1 MNINHLKIFISVVE
15 EGGFTKASEVL
26 SITQSGVSHA
36 IISLEKELGVSL
48 LARDRLS
55 ITLTE
60 AGERILPHCKEIL
73 SRIDQIHQES
83 YQLLHLE
90 KGKVKIGS
98 FPSAMSQVLP
108 KILAT
113 YQRKY
118 PLIEVVL
125 FEGTDQEVVEWLEN
139 KIIDIAFISTPQPK
153 FSTVSVSKDRL
164 FAIINV
170 QNSCSKKGVVEV
182 LDMVEEPFIMSKG
195 GCEPL
200 ITSIFQKYNI
210 KPNIK
215 YKVHDI
221 ATILAMVEE
230 NLGWT
235 IIPEKALPNYV
246 EKAKKVPLFP
256 TVWREIGIAFH
267 PTQRPYAVEKFI
279 EEVNKM

>member
-73 SRIDQIHQES
+73 SRIDQIQQES

-108 KILAT
+108 KILAS

-139 KIIDIAFISTPQPK
+139 KVIDIAFVSMPQSK
-153 FSTVSVSKDRL
+153 FRTISVSKDRL

-170 QNSCSKKGVVEV
+170 QNSHSKKDGIEV
-182 LDMVEEPFIMSKG
+182 SDMVKEPFIMSKG

-200 ITSIFQKYNI
+200 ITPIFQKHTI

-235 IIPEKALPNYV
+235 IIPEKALPNYL

-256 TVWREIGIAFH
+256 TVWREISIAFH
-267 PTQRPYAVEKFI
+267 PNQRPYAVEKFI